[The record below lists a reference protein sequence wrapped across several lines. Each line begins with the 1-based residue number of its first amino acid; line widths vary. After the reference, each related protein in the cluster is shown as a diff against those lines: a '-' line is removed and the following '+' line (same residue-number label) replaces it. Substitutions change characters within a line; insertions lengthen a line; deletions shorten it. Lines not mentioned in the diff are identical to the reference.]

1 MRPTKQL
8 AILFLFLWMPLSQAD
23 DLMSV
28 YRLALENDPQLQAA
42 KEQLNSARESKSLAR
57 SQLLP
62 TIGLGATYDAVRS
75 DLKTLQGTSVDDTST
90 YRESGLGLNLTQP
103 IYRRDRLVQLE
114 QSDSTIAQAEADF
127 ASSEID
133 LMVRSTTA
141 YFDIL
146 SAEDDLR
153 VANAEREAT
162 GRQLEQAQQR
172 FDVGLIAITDVHEA
186 KAAYDAARASEIAA
200 ENSLDNAWEA
210 LFEIIGTKAKS
221 ELAKLGD
228 GLLLNPPVPNSLTDW
243 SDTAQQ
249 QNYSIIAARSSLKVL
264 EQEIDVS
271 KSGHYPTLDLVGGYS
286 LNRSDSDRATEADT
300 AKIGLSLEVPIYTG
314 GAVSASTRQSQA
326 NYRAAQQ
333 SLDQTRRAV
342 NRQVRD
348 AFRGVLSTISQVE
361 ALKAATVSAQSALE
375 STQAGYE
382 VGTRTIVD
390 VLNVQRNLFSS
401 QRDYLNS
408 RYGYILNGLALKS
421 AAGTLSESDLETV
434 NGWLEK

>member
-28 YRLALENDPQLQAA
+28 YRLALENDPQLHAA

>member
-8 AILFLFLWMPLSQAD
+8 AILFLFLWMPISQAD

-75 DLKTLQGTSVDDTST
+75 DVKTLQGTSVDDTST

-127 ASSEID
+127 ASAEID

-210 LFEIIGTKAKS
+210 LFEIIGPKAKS
-221 ELAKLGD
+221 DLAKLGD
-228 GLLLNPPVPNSLTDW
+228 GLLLNPPVPNNLTDW

-249 QNYSIIAARSSLKVL
+249 QNYSIIAARSNLKVL

-286 LNRSDSDRATEADT
+286 INRSDSDRATEADT

-333 SLDQTRRAV
+333 SLDQTRRGV

>member
-75 DLKTLQGTSVDDTST
+75 DVKTLQGTSVDDTST

-127 ASSEID
+127 ASAEID

-210 LFEIIGTKAKS
+210 LFEIIGPKAKS
-221 ELAKLGD
+221 DLAKLGD

-249 QNYSIIAARSSLKVL
+249 QNYSIIAARSNLKVL

-271 KSGHYPTLDLVGGYS
+271 KSGHSPTLDLVGGYS
-286 LNRSDSDRATEADT
+286 INRSDSDRATEADT
-300 AKIGLSLEVPIYTG
+300 ANIGLSLEVPIYTG

-333 SLDQTRRAV
+333 SLDQTRRGV

>member
-8 AILFLFLWMPLSQAD
+8 AILFLFLWTPLSQAD

-75 DLKTLQGTSVDDTST
+75 DVKTLQGTSVDDTST

-127 ASSEID
+127 ASAEID

-210 LFEIIGTKAKS
+210 LFEIIGPKAKS
-221 ELAKLGD
+221 DLAKLGD

-249 QNYSIIAARSSLKVL
+249 QNYSIIAARSNLKVL

-286 LNRSDSDRATEADT
+286 INRSDSDRATEADT

-333 SLDQTRRAV
+333 SLDQTRRGV